1 MLSFWF
7 VFLFFFFFVSQ
18 LRLTSVSSSFPSLPF
33 LSTFSANP
41 GPGHRF
47 RSKYHPDLTSRLQ
60 AEAQTSLFN
69 RLKVFLFLTEN
80 GWFDNILMD
89 IEQAPAI
96 IKILDAGGILSL
108 PDTIV
113 ATWVT
118 ENRSRERTVCVTCAS
133 VWEPLLWV
141 SLEKN
146 YETDFS
152 CYSLPPAVIKMEGGT
167 DHDLRIL
174 DMPSEEEEDR
184 EKLMS
189 VTGGAEAQKRDDVK
203 TLDGERKS
211 SMEKDKNHK
220 VCFRIVA
227 KQF

>member
-1 MLSFWF
+1 M
-7 VFLFFFFFVSQ
+7 SQ

-113 ATWVT
+113 AT
-118 ENRSRERTVCVTCAS
+118 
-133 VWEPLLWV
+133 
-141 SLEKN
+141 
-146 YETDFS
+146 
-152 CYSLPPAVIKMEGGT
+152 
-167 DHDLRIL
+167 
-174 DMPSEEEEDR
+174 
-184 EKLMS
+184 
-189 VTGGAEAQKRDDVK
+189 GAESVLSVSPVPQFENHFCGS
-203 TLDGERKS
+203 LLRKI
-211 SMEKDKNHK
+211 MKQI
-220 VCFRIVA
+220 FRAILCL
-227 KQF
+227 QL